1 MDNAPSFR
9 NYVSPSL
16 FLIFSGW
23 GGLALVVTQTL
34 PYVWPRWGFFA
45 LWLTA
50 LTGTALP
57 VAYFLNLRFGSDPP
71 AEASVIVRQSLWVG
85 IFGATLA
92 WLQLGRLVTLWVI
105 LGLGG
110 GLVAIEYLLRLRERA
125 RWRPVDA
132 PDA

>member
-1 MDNAPSFR
+1 MDQTPSFR
-9 NYVSPSL
+9 YYLSPSL
-16 FLIFSGW
+16 FLMSVGW
-23 GGLALVVTQTL
+23 GGVVLVVTQTL

-57 VAYFLNLRFGSDPP
+57 IAYFLNLRFASDPP
-71 AEASVIVRQSLWVG
+71 VEANVIVRQALWVG

-110 GLVAIEYLLRLRERA
+110 GLIAVEYLLRLRERA
-125 RWRPVDA
+125 RWHSADL